1 MMGMGPRGERELVR
15 LRRQEWE
22 LGSDFQQR
30 VQIGRTGI
38 GKKKKVN
45 EGAKGRISKSTDRES
60 RLRLVSGRFKGV
72 WHK

>member
-22 LGSDFQQR
+22 LGSDFQQT

-38 GKKKKVN
+38 GKKKK
-45 EGAKGRISKSTDRES
+45 KSTKELRDGFQSQQTES
-60 RLRLVSGRFKGV
+60 PDFG
-72 WHK
+72 